1 MLQLIWDTR
10 SDLFKN
16 AFVKSAVVI
25 GAQNERFAEVTSG
38 LLPGVEVVTRGAYSL
53 AFAGKGRVSLKQA
66 MDAAHGHP
74 HKEEGSEM
82 TKEDIAAA
90 AAGAGSHARG
100 GGKSFTPLT
109 MFFAG
114 STGLLLVL
122 LLAALRWKTAGGQP

>member
-1 MLQLIWDTR
+1 M
-10 SDLFKN
+10 
-16 AFVKSAVVI
+16 A
-25 GAQNERFAEVTSG
+25 
-38 LLPGVEVVTRGAYSL
+38 
-53 AFAGKGRVSLKQA
+53 
-66 MDAAHGHP
+66 
-74 HKEEGSEM
+74 
-82 TKEDIAAA
+82 KEDIAAA